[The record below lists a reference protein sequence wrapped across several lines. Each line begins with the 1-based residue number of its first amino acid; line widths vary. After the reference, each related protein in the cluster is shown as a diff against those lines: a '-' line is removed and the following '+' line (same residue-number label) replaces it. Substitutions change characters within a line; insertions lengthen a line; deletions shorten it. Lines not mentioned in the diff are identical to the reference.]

1 MTRTH
6 LFETERLTVR
16 QFVAADLDAFAA
28 LCADPDVMHFMG
40 DGSTL
45 TREEVAHWI
54 DICEEKYAVRGYGTS
69 AVFEKSSDAFIGFC
83 GVVRAPDRDFDEIV
97 YAYQRESWGK
107 GYATE
112 TARAMLDYVL
122 QRSTLD
128 VLYATIDSAN
138 VNSIKIVEKLGF
150 RFEREEVEEGGT
162 RVAYYALQ
170 RPPDR

>member
-1 MTRTH
+1 MIS

-16 QFVAADLDAFAA
+16 QFVTADLDAFAA
-28 LCADPDVMHFMG
+28 LCADADVMRFMG

-54 DICEEKYAVRGYGTS
+54 DICQEKYAVRGYGTS
-69 AVFEKSSDAFIGFC
+69 AVFEKSSGAFIGFC
-83 GVVRAPDRDFDEIV
+83 GVVRAPDRDFDEII
-97 YAYQRESWGK
+97 YAYHRVSWGK

-112 TARAMLDYVL
+112 AARAMLDYVF

-128 VLYATIDSAN
+128 AIYATIDPAN

-150 RFEREEVEEGGT
+150 RFEREDIEADDT
-162 RVAYYALQ
+162 RVAYYVLQ
-170 RPPDR
+170 RPADA